1 MAWHIVSNVVQGHVA
16 KLWDFPWAHTIGPG
30 RSFIDIVAWCQSTVA
45 VSSPCTCNML
55 AIFYNKYSCSF
66 CGWFHNCVVP
76 LSGKTCGRSFRTFGV
91 HAQKGLGFFGAKLGS
106 PRITLLHPLNR
117 IRTYLAIWHW
127 FDTICVLY
135 IISTFSSACI
145 TTHIYIYIVLLCF
158 NYFSCQAG
166 GPQSQRKK
174 TSVLTTHYDWLW
186 HTATS
191 NRK

>member
-1 MAWHIVSNVVQGHVA
+1 MEPAFHHWFPQNGAWTALKTTPICPEKPARTCLSPLG
-16 KLWDFPWAHTIGPG
+16 FPKKEPG
-30 RSFIDIVAWCQSTVA
+30 QPQNHPQPKKKKIRKKKKKNSQNNSA
-45 VSSPCTCNML
+45 P
-55 AIFYNKYSCSF
+55 FYNKYSCSF

-106 PRITLLHPLNR
+106 PRITLLHPFNR

-145 TTHIYIYIVLLCF
+145 TTHIYI
-158 NYFSCQAG
+158 
-166 GPQSQRKK
+166 
-174 TSVLTTHYDWLW
+174 
-186 HTATS
+186 
-191 NRK
+191 